1 MEGMNAHSPS
11 SECHPTQVTIFG
23 SVWFAVA
30 RITLEELGY
39 HTTLKASRIE
49 ERANT
54 KHPEGMPDRVISN
67 GFATSRMCNP
77 RLHTS
82 GI

>member
-49 ERANT
+49 AKLR
-54 KHPEGMPDRVISN
+54 PPDRRTRQHKAS
-67 GFATSRMCNP
+67 
-77 RLHTS
+77 
-82 GI
+82 